1 MVTTLTDQPCHGSDQ
16 ATHAYA
22 DQSMLDS
29 DHRGHSLAEYAALS
43 GLSLTTIRRKIRR
56 GELPAVLVAGRH
68 GPEYRIFPDGYP
80 DQSEWVPLSGEPH
93 QVNHAYASRPDQPN
107 QHPSLPDLSELVRLI
122 QEQERRLEQY
132 AGQIGY
138 LQAKLQAAEARILE
152 LEAPKEA
159 PGEMSNH
166 PTLRGSVAG
175 AGSERLPRRP
185 WWRFWS

>member
-68 GPEYRIFPDGYP
+68 GPEYRIFPDGHP
-80 DQSEWVPLSGEPH
+80 DQSEGVPLSGEPH

-159 PGEMSNH
+159 PAEMSNH
-166 PTLRGSVAG
+166 PTLRENVAG
-175 AGSERLPRRP
+175 AGSERPPRRP

>member
-1 MVTTLTDQPCHGSDQ
+1 VVTTLTNQPCHGSDQ

-29 DHRGHSLAEYAALS
+29 GYRGHSLAEYAALS

-56 GELPAVLVAGRH
+56 GELTAVLVAGRH
-68 GPEYRIFPDGYP
+68 GPEYRIFPDGHP
-80 DQSEWVPLSGEPH
+80 DQSERVPLSGEPH
-93 QVNHAYASRPDQPN
+93 QVNHACAGRPDQPN

-159 PGEMSNH
+159 VREVANR
-166 PTLRGSVAG
+166 PTPSEHG
-175 AGSERLPRRP
+175 AKADSKRPPRRP
-185 WWRFWS
+185 WWRIWS